1 MANREPGHD
10 RVKVEIA
17 KALIGIDEEI
27 AGVLKALENVD
38 RLEQRHVLDDQ
49 RIRLD
54 DRFTQPDFLRI
65 DPAEG
70 DDGSAHAF
78 GTKTWKGLSVLI
90 LEERRDGENGR
101 RRDDALAAT
110 SMDADLEHRR
120 NPQSSLSKIGP
131 RARLRIDMP
140 QFESWPPPA
149 FWLRSQINSLILR
162 GFEA

>member
-54 DRFTQPDFLRI
+54 DRFTQPDFFRI
-65 DPAEG
+65 DPTEG
-70 DDGSAHAF
+70 DDGSAHAL
-78 GTKTWKGLSVLI
+78 GAKTWKGLSVLI

-101 RRDDALAAT
+101 RRNDTLAPT
-110 SMDADLEHRR
+110 SMDANLEHLR
-120 NPQSSLSKIGP
+120 NSQSTGENVEP
-131 RARLRIDMP
+131 RARRRIDMP
-140 QFESWPPPA
+140 QFESQPHH
-149 FWLRSQINSLILR
+149 LVRR
-162 GFEA
+162 DGRTTH